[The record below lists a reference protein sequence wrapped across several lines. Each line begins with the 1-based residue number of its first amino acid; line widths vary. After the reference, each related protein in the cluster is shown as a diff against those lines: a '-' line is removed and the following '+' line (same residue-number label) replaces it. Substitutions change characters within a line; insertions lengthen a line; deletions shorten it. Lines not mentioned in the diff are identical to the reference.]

1 VIYTP
6 MNITENAHWPLH
18 GNNKFNVKL
27 EMVDA
32 LTFRAEFDDKSECLL
47 RLFLTLL

>member
-1 VIYTP
+1 

-18 GNNKFNVKL
+18 GNNKFNIKM

-32 LTFRAEFDDKSECLL
+32 LTFRAEYDDKGELKI
-47 RLFLTLL
+47 